1 VLRTATICISL
12 RVAKCGSICRA
23 QTCALSGVEQ
33 SRSAKAFLHGG
44 PKSLKKIQIFHHFET
59 LRHYMCLLPFWG
71 LAAPRGEKKGEMK
84 FSLLYKSMG
93 NFCILVVLERYLSN
107 AWTDPRQTLYV
118 QGQCLSTCP
127 LPLWDYRPLGAGE
140 GELKTLKMGVVSFM
154 LRTATISVFLSV
166 AKCGLICRAQ
176 TCPRSGIKPST
187 LDKGFLQGEPKV
199 RKNFEFDHF

>member
-1 VLRTATICISL
+1 
-12 RVAKCGSICRA
+12 
-23 QTCALSGVEQ
+23 
-33 SRSAKAFLHGG
+33 
-44 PKSLKKIQIFHHFET
+44 
-59 LRHYMCLLPFWG
+59 
-71 LAAPRGEKKGEMK
+71 MK